1 MGSISILFPIYTRS
15 QNKLAKHI
23 SSIVIIA
30 HTIVSS
36 FLA

>member
-1 MGSISILFPIYTRS
+1 MVSISILFPICTRS
-15 QNKLAKHI
+15 QNNLAKHI
-23 SSIVIIA
+23 SSIVINA